1 MYIST
6 QLSVQIFSAKTHT
19 INPIS
24 FSISY
29 FSLSFKGENAFN
41 SKTYHQEFASPSGMF
56 HVAFQKDL
64 EPRIVWQW
72 HPQLD
77 WKKKIQI

>member
-1 MYIST
+1 MIRT
-6 QLSVQIFSAKTHT
+6 QLSVQLFSAKTHT